1 MNDLPT
7 ETDRDELDRRIRAAL
22 KLDATPQPVA
32 RLETFWHRRRRTQ
45 KRRRYLA
52 AASTLAALIL
62 VALMISLPARRPDS
76 GRVQTAINSPR
87 QGREFAPGAIAAQAD
102 TPFVSAYPPEKD
114 LPRLT
119 GRVPTGYEE
128 FVFTARSSRTTGR
141 PPAGAIVAD
150 LTERLHR
157 EPQADVE
164 RLVRDSGLS
173 PAVIEQELLRRLT
186 RSGSGSTSSV
196 IRLLAVCGTWR
207 SALRLLRL
215 AEREELCD
223 EALAAAERIAGTAA
237 LTGMARR
244 SPDRRVRAAVY
255 RRLLLA
261 GEELS
266 LNTYLTLIQD
276 ATTRAE
282 ALAVADGLSET
293 QVTSLFARLD
303 EEDERVRL
311 AAALVLGEANGPA
324 VTRQL
329 IDRVTGPERRIGDR
343 EAWIALVRCRDGQ
356 AASFRAF
363 ASRHPRL
370 LGSFNRA
377 RFWLLAN
384 GFSA

>member
-1 MNDLPT
+1 MNDFPT
-7 ETDRDELDRRIRAAL
+7 ETNRDDLDRQIRAAL
-22 KLDATPQPVA
+22 ELDATAQQVA

-45 KRRRYLA
+45 KRRRYVA

-62 VALMISLPARRPDS
+62 VALMISLPARRPD
-76 GRVQTAINSPR
+76 P
-87 QGREFAPGAIAAQAD
+87 GREQAVGDNSRHGRAAVPEVVAELAEES
-102 TPFVSAYPPEKD
+102 SAAARSPEEEQ
-114 LPRLT
+114 PRVT
-119 GRVPTGYEE
+119 ARVPTDYER
-128 FVFTARSSRTTGR
+128 FVLVARSSKTGGR
-141 PPAGAIVAD
+141 EHAIVRVAD
-150 LTERLHR
+150 L
-157 EPQADVE
+157 
-164 RLVRDSGLS
+164 
-173 PAVIEQELLRRLT
+173 IEQELLRRLT

-196 IRLLAVCGTWR
+196 VRLLAVCGTWR

-215 AEREELCD
+215 AEREEFCD
-223 EALAAAERIAGTAA
+223 EALAAAERIVGTAA

-244 SPDRRVRAAVY
+244 SPDWHVRVAIY
-255 RRLLLA
+255 RRLLSA
-261 GEELS
+261 GDDAS
-266 LNTYLTLIQD
+266 LNVYLTLIQD

-282 ALAVADGLSET
+282 ALAVADALSET
-293 QVTSLFARLD
+293 QVTSVLTRLD
-303 EEDERVRL
+303 DEDEQLRL

-329 IDRVTGPERRIGDR
+329 IDRVTGPEKRIGDR

>member
-22 KLDATPQPVA
+22 ELDATPQPVA

-62 VALMISLPARRPDS
+62 VALMISLPARRPD
-76 GRVQTAINSPR
+76 P
-87 QGREFAPGAIAAQAD
+87 GREQAVGNNSRHGRAAVPEVVAELAKES
-102 TPFVSAYPPEKD
+102 SAAARSPEEGQT
-114 LPRLT
+114 RVT
-119 GRVPTGYEE
+119 ARVPTDYER
-128 FVFTARSSRTTGR
+128 FVLVARSSKTAGR
-141 PPAGAIVAD
+141 PPTSARVAD
-150 LTERLHR
+150 LIEHLQC

-196 IRLLAVCGTWR
+196 VRLLAVCGTWR

-215 AEREELCD
+215 AEREEFCD

-261 GEELS
+261 GDELS
-266 LNTYLTLIQD
+266 LDIYLTLIQD